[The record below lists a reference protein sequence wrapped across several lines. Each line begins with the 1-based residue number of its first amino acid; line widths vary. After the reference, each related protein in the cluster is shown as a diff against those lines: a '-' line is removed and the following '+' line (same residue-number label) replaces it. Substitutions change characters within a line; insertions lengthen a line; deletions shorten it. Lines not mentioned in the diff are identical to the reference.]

1 MSGFRRGLMANAAID
16 PLKVPLTFTA
26 AEAGAV
32 IVLSFR
38 NMDAAGIYYRTG
50 TTGSWLPVSD
60 SDMTE
65 NGQYKYFTVT
75 TLNGIGDKVQFWNA
89 NDRLGTAYNVYTTFT
104 FSKQVSAS
112 GNIQSMLNW
121 RNDVPDRSFG
131 YLFSGQTNLI
141 DVSNLLMPA
150 TSYGNYSCQQM
161 FYNTRISKAPKFAKS
176 ISFTAD
182 GAFAKMFW
190 DCADL
195 SEIRCPLTAWT
206 VPYQN
211 TTFDWVSGVPA
222 GGIFYKPSALPEE
235 YGINRIPEGWT
246 VVNID

>member
-1 MSGFRRGLMANAAID
+1 MMSGFRRGLMANAAID

-32 IVLSFR
+32 IVLAFR

-104 FSKQVSAS
+104 FS
-112 GNIQSMLNW
+112 NRW
-121 RNDVPDRSFG
+121 RLPE
-131 YLFSGQTNLI
+131 T
-141 DVSNLLMPA
+141 SNL
-150 TSYGNYSCQQM
+150 C
-161 FYNTRISKAPKFAKS
+161 
-176 ISFTAD
+176 
-182 GAFAKMFW
+182 
-190 DCADL
+190 
-195 SEIRCPLTAWT
+195 
-206 VPYQN
+206 
-211 TTFDWVSGVPA
+211 
-222 GGIFYKPSALPEE
+222 
-235 YGINRIPEGWT
+235 
-246 VVNID
+246 